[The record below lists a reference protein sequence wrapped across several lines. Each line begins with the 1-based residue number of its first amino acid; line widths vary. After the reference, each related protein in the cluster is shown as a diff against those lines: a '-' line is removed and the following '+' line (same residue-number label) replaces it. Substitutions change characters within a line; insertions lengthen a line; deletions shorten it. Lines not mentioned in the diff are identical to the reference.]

1 MFKRYLLKAKSPS
14 WNEGLA
20 LMERDF
26 FETNPVQQSFPAKKL
41 ILRCQIFN
49 LAVEFAGLVLSRPRL
64 LERSVRGGKN
74 AV

>member
-1 MFKRYLLKAKSPS
+1 
-14 WNEGLA
+14 
-20 LMERDF
+20 MERDF
-26 FETNPVQQSFPAKKL
+26 FETNPVQQSFPAKKR
-41 ILRCQIFN
+41 ILLCQIFN